1 MSNAQ
6 TQLSISLFVLVV
18 FLAGLGAGILGTN
31 WVNSGPP
38 IGRRFGPGGPNG
50 PSHQSS
56 QGDRIDRSFSL
67 LDRLASS
74 IDLTDDQADRLEAL
88 FESQREGFREMSRM
102 TRERFNRGRDEFHA
116 ALSEILTVEQM
127 QRFESEFVRM
137 GNPRRRGFVRPGERP
152 GGARPPTP

>member
-56 QGDRIDRSFSL
+56 QGRRFDRTFSL
-67 LDRLASS
+67 LDHLASS

>member
-137 GNPRRRGFVRPGERP
+137 GGRPDA
-152 GGARPPTP
+152 ARPPRP